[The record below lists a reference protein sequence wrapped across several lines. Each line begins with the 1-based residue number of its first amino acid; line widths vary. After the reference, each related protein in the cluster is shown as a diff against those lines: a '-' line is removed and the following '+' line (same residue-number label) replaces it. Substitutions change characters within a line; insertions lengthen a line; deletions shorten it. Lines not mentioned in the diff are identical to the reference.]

1 MGRMLRQGLL
11 LLCMVAVAVGFY
23 LPGVAP
29 KEYNVGEVVT
39 MKVNSIK
46 STETA
51 IPYDYYSLMVCRP
64 EGGAKLKPE
73 AENLGEI
80 LWGDSIK
87 PSRYVFKMQEDVT
100 CQKLC
105 TTKPK
110 PENVDKKTGISKTVK
125 KFKRRIDDGYR
136 GHFILDN
143 LPISEVYI
151 WEGSDKGLYY
161 RRGFPLGVPGN
172 QTHPTLLNNH
182 LAFTIKYHKPEGL
195 PGWRIVGFEVVP
207 FSISTATIDKEC
219 KPGKEFDPEKFP
231 VQTMELTPEASA
243 KSVSW
248 SYSVKWVEDKEV
260 AWSSRWDHYL
270 RSSDAN
276 AANIHWF
283 AIVNS
288 LLIVLCLSAMVA
300 MIMLRALHKDFNR
313 YNNPENEDEAQEE
326 TGWKVVHKDVF
337 REPAHASLLAVY
349 VGSGAQLLGMSF
361 ITLVF
366 ALFGFLSPARRGWL
380 MTTMLVLYSVMGSL
394 GGFTTAILAKMFHE
408 QSWFT
413 IFLTSVWFPG
423 KVFGVFFM
431 LNLMLW
437 YNEASSAAPF
447 ITLLG
452 LIALW
457 FLVSMPLVF
466 IGGAAGY
473 KRSIL
478 INPQPV
484 SAIPRE
490 IPEQKFHMKAP
501 LLIMMAGTVPFGAA
515 FIELYFVLSSLW
527 LNKFYYVFGFFA
539 IVFLILV
546 VTCAEISVV
555 LTYFQLCYEDY
566 CWWWRSFLYSASTG
580 LYLFLYSVYYF
591 NTSMNMHRVPS
602 IILYFSYMAILSYM
616 LAIVTGTIG
625 FLHTYAF
632 VRYIYSALKVE

>member
-1 MGRMLRQGLL
+1 MKVLRWLA
-11 LLCMVAVAVGFY
+11 LLCLIWRSFEFY

-29 KEYNVGEVVT
+29 REYHKGEVVH

-46 STETA
+46 STDTA
-51 IPYDYYSLMVCRP
+51 IPFDYYSLMVCRP
-64 EGGAKLKPE
+64 SEGKIKSE

-87 PSRYVFKMQEDVT
+87 SSRYVLKMQEDVT

-105 TTKPK
+105 NTKPK
-110 PENVDKKTGISKTVK
+110 PDNVDKKTGISKPVK
-125 KFKRRIDDGYR
+125 KLKRRIDDGYR

-172 QTHPTLLNNH
+172 KTHATLLNNH

-207 FSISTATIDKEC
+207 YSVLSSVIDSKC
-219 KPGKEFDPEKFP
+219 KPGVEFDPEHQP
-231 VQTMELTPEASA
+231 VQPLKLSKEEAGIVLA
-243 KSVSW
+243 W

-408 QSWFT
+408 QSWRT
-413 IFLTSVWFPG
+413 ILMTSLYFPG
-423 KVFGVFFM
+423 KVFGVFFL

-437 YNEASSAAPF
+437 QQGAASAVPF
-447 ITLLG
+447 FGLVG

-457 FLVSMPLVF
+457 FLVSVPLVF
-466 IGGAAGY
+466 FGGAMGY
-473 KRSIL
+473 KRSI
-478 INPQPV
+478 ITNPQAV
-484 SAIPRE
+484 STVPRE
-490 IPEQKFHMKAP
+490 IPEQRWHMKAP
-501 LLIMMAGTVPFGAA
+501 VTVMSAGAVPFGAA
-515 FIELYFVLSSLW
+515 FIELYFVFSSLW

-546 VTCAEISVV
+546 VTCAEISIV

-566 CWWWRSFLYSASTG
+566 RWWWRSYLYSGSTG
-580 LYLFLYSVYYF
+580 LYLFFYSVYYF
-591 NTSMNMHRVPS
+591 ATSMNMYRVPS
-602 IILYFSYMAILSYM
+602 IILYFSYMGLVSYTLFLM
-616 LAIVTGTIG
+616 TGTIG
-625 FLHTYAF
+625 FLSCFAF
-632 VRYIYSALKVE
+632 VRYIYAALKVE